1 MKQKSEFSVIG
12 RAMATVAG
20 FDRVYRTLEQQV
32 VLRGQEKALLKTT
45 FTALPRSACISTVC
59 PKT

>member
-1 MKQKSEFSVIG
+1 MKQKSEFSIIS

-32 VLRGQEKALLKTT
+32 TPRGQAKSTFENYIHEPPLKSR
-45 FTALPRSACISTVC
+45 LKYSLC
-59 PKT
+59 